1 MSSNLSLV
9 MDIKSLIN
17 PTPSSRLP
25 TPPSSIPKTIRKRK
39 RHDPIPAWAVRED
52 TSRRVVV
59 PHVQAQVAAPAQPPA
74 QLQAQPQTQADW
86 EPSITNDKPYD
97 EITRLVCDFL
107 WENVVNNEMLR
118 QAIAE
123 GQGTQVEVEAKWGQI
138 LDRVTKDRIAGIH
151 ESECVVR
158 RGDLENTKFEST
170 MSEEQHKRMNIFLNG
185 CVVRAKSNA
194 AVAPKASRAPLD
206 YKHVRQTDSFY
217 ELNQVGF
224 DLLAPT
230 TKAILQ
236 SPSRQK
242 VRITRDTKTGQ
253 VLEKIIKHRVIN
265 LEISSPQTEWD
276 YRISVNLEIN
286 YPGPLDD
293 LVESMERGR
302 SYTRRKD
309 RMCYSHLQA
318 YRIDLTQVTNPEGEK
333 NHELEIELDAAK
345 LIGEAERIHHN
356 APSMYE
362 EIVGGM
368 VNNLRVL
375 SRAIRQH

>member
-1 MSSNLSLV
+1 M
-9 MDIKSLIN
+9 
-17 PTPSSRLP
+17 
-25 TPPSSIPKTIRKRK
+25 
-39 RHDPIPAWAVRED
+39 
-52 TSRRVVV
+52 
-59 PHVQAQVAAPAQPPA
+59 
-74 QLQAQPQTQADW
+74 
-86 EPSITNDKPYD
+86 
-97 EITRLVCDFL
+97 
-107 WENVVNNEMLR
+107 NNKVLR
-118 QAIAE
+118 QAVAE
-123 GQGTQVEVEAKWGQI
+123 GQGTQVEIEAKWGQI
-138 LDRVTKDRIAGIH
+138 LDRGTKDRIAGIH

-158 RGDLENTKFEST
+158 RGGLENTKFESTKFEST

-217 ELNQVGF
+217 ELNQAGF

-230 TKAILQ
+230 TRDILQ
-236 SPSRQK
+236 SPSKQK
-242 VRITRDTKTGQ
+242 VRITRDTRTGQ

-286 YPGPLDD
+286 YPGPSDN
-293 LVESMERGR
+293 LVESMEHGR

-356 APSMYE
+356 SPSMYE

>member
-1 MSSNLSLV
+1 
-9 MDIKSLIN
+9 MDIRSLIN

-25 TPPSSIPKTIRKRK
+25 TPPPSIPKTIRKRK

-52 TSRRVVV
+52 TSRREVV
-59 PHVQAQVAAPAQPPA
+59 PHVQAQVQPPAQLQA
-74 QLQAQPQTQADW
+74 QLQAQPQTQPDW

-118 QAIAE
+118 QAVAE
-123 GQGTQVEVEAKWGQI
+123 GQGTQVEIEAKWGQI

-170 MSEEQHKRMNIFLNG
+170 MSEEQHKRMNIFLNR
-185 CVVRAKSNA
+185 CVIRAKPDA
-194 AVAPKASRAPLD
+194 AVAPKANRAPLD

-217 ELNQVGF
+217 ELNQAGF

-230 TKAILQ
+230 TRAILQ

-242 VRITRDTKTGQ
+242 VRITRDTRTGQ